1 MRLPSTLER
10 HPMITEL
17 KARII
22 VAMKAGNTQERN
34 ILKVVLGDLQSN
46 ETRKGTPLTVEECE
60 LTVRKIIKGVSETI
74 TLTADPAAKAALEAE
89 KTIMETLLPKTATEA
104 EITAALAPVTEAIRA
119 AGNDG
124 QATGVAMKQ
133 LKVAGLV
140 VAGPMVAAVVKSLRA

>member
-1 MRLPSTLER
+1 
-10 HPMITEL
+10 MITEL

-46 ETRKGTPLTVEECE
+46 ETRKGAPLTVEECE
-60 LTVRKIIKGVSETI
+60 LTVRKIIKGVAETI
-74 TLTADPAAKAALEAE
+74 TLTADPEAKAALEAE

-104 EITAALAPVTEAIRA
+104 EITAALAPVTAAIRA